1 MTRAAFIHSSELE
14 KYHYPPECPFKTER
28 AGALVRKLTSMGLL
42 SGPDHRVV
50 VPAPADRSVLEL
62 FHTGEYLDAL
72 RRASQGHGDGSVEML
87 LAGLGTLDTPVFGG
101 MYEYAVLA
109 AGASLRGAELI
120 LAGDV
125 DVAFNPSG
133 GYHHAHASQ
142 AAGFCYIN
150 DVVLACMSL
159 ADAGKRV
166 LVLDIDAHHCDGVQD
181 AFYERSDVMTMS
193 FHEYGRGFFPGTG
206 AVEDVGLGAGRGCS
220 VNVPLTAGTDDEMFA
235 RAFGAV
241 ALPVI
246 EKFSPDVIVLEL
258 GMDCLAG
265 DPLTDLLLTNNAYAE
280 AVGRVLEFSLPV
292 LAVGG
297 GGYHAENSVRGWALA
312 WSVLIGEVDGADDL
326 SIGMGGVMLE
336 SLDWK
341 GGLRDRILPP
351 DDSLRR
357 AILPALDAVIEKIT
371 ANVFPL
377 IGLTS

>member
-14 KYHYPPECPFKTER
+14 KYHYPPDCPFKTER
-28 AGALVRKLTSMGLL
+28 AGTLFRKLTSMGLL

-50 VPAPADRSVLEL
+50 APVPADRSVLEL

-72 RRASQGHGDGSVEML
+72 QRASQGHGDGDIDML
-87 LAGLGTLDTPVFGG
+87 HAGLGTLDTPIFGG
-101 MYEYAVLA
+101 MYEYAALA

-220 VNVPLTAGTDDEMFA
+220 VNVPLSAGTDDEMFA
-235 RAFGAV
+235 RAFGAI

-246 EKFSPDVIVLEL
+246 EKFAPDVIVLEL

-265 DPLTDLLLTNNAYAE
+265 DPLTDLLLTNNAYAD
-280 AVGRVLEFSLPV
+280 AVGRVLEFGLPI

-297 GGYHAENSVRGWALA
+297 GGYHAENSVRAWALA
-312 WSVLIGEVDGADDL
+312 WSVLIAEAGDTDDL

-336 SLDWK
+336 SLDWE
-341 GGLRDRILPP
+341 GGLRDRIIVG
-351 DDSLRR
+351 DDGRR
-357 AILPALDAVIEKIT
+357 KAIVPALDAIIENIT
-371 ANVFPL
+371 GNVFPL

>member
-14 KYHYPPECPFKTER
+14 KYHYPPECPLKTER
-28 AGALVRKLTSMGLL
+28 AGALLRKLTSMGLL
-42 SGPDHRVV
+42 GDPDRLVV
-50 VPAPADRSVLEL
+50 APGPADRSVLGR

-72 RRASQGHGDGSVEML
+72 QRASNGHSGGYVDML
-87 LAGLGTLDTPVFGG
+87 VAGLGTLDTPIFGG
-101 MYEYAVLA
+101 MYEYAALA

-120 LAGDV
+120 LAGDA

-133 GYHHAHASQ
+133 GYHHGHASQ

-150 DVVLACMSL
+150 DVVLACMAL
-159 ADAGKRV
+159 TDAGKRV
-166 LVLDIDAHHCDGVQD
+166 LVLDIDAHHCDGVQE
-181 AFYERSDVMTMS
+181 AFYERSDVLTLS
-193 FHEYGRGFFPGTG
+193 FHEYGPGFFPGTG

-220 VNVPLTAGTDDEMFA
+220 VNVPLPAGTDDEMFA

-246 EKFSPDVIVLEL
+246 DKFSPDVIVLEL

-265 DPLTDLLLTNNAYAE
+265 DPLTSILLTNNAYAD

-297 GGYHAENSVRGWALA
+297 GGYHAENAVRGWALA
-312 WSVLIGEVDGADDL
+312 WSVLVGEADDTDDP
-326 SIGMGGVMLE
+326 SIGMGG
-336 SLDWK
+336 
-341 GGLRDRILPP
+341 LRDRKLAP
-351 DDSLRR
+351 DDGLRG
-357 AILPALDAVIEKIT
+357 AIVPALDAVIEKIT

>member
-14 KYHYPPECPFKTER
+14 EYHYPPECPFKTER
-28 AGALVRKLTSMGLL
+28 AGELLKKLTSMGLL

-50 VPAPADRSVLEL
+50 SPSAADRSVLGR

-72 RRASQGHGDGSVEML
+72 KRASQGHGDGNINML
-87 LAGLGTLDTPVFGG
+87 LAGLGTPDTPVFVG
-101 MYEYAVLA
+101 MYEYASLA

-181 AFYERSDVMTMS
+181 AFYERSDVLTMS
-193 FHEYGRGFFPGTG
+193 FHEYGQGFFPGTG
-206 AVEDVGLGAGRGCS
+206 ALEDVGIGDGRGCC
-220 VNVPLTAGTDDEMFA
+220 VNVPLPAGTDDEMFA
-235 RAFGAV
+235 RAFGAI

-265 DPLTDLLLTNNAYAE
+265 DPLTDLLLTNNAYAD

-297 GGYHAENSVRGWALA
+297 GGYHAENSVRAWALA
-312 WSVLIGEVDGADDL
+312 WSVLVGEAGDTDDL

-336 SLDWK
+336 SMDWK
-341 GGLRDRILPP
+341 GGLRDRILAP
-351 DDSLRR
+351 DDCLRR
-357 AILPALDAVIEKIT
+357 AIVPALDAVIEKI
-371 ANVFPL
+371 AGNVFPL

>member
-1 MTRAAFIHSSELE
+1 MMTRAAFIHSSELE
-14 KYHYPPECPFKTER
+14 EYHYPPECPFKTER
-28 AGALVRKLTSMGLL
+28 AGALFRKLTSMGLL
-42 SGPDHRVV
+42 SGPNHRVV
-50 VPAPADRSVLEL
+50 SPSAVDRSVLQR

-72 RRASQGHGDGSVEML
+72 QRASQGHCDIDVL
-87 LAGLGTLDTPVFGG
+87 YAGLGTPDTPVFLG

-109 AGASLRGAELI
+109 AGASLRGAELV
-120 LAGDV
+120 LDGEV

-133 GYHHAHASQ
+133 GYHHAHASR

-166 LVLDIDAHHCDGVQD
+166 LLLDIDAHHCDGVQD
-181 AFYERSDVMTMS
+181 AFYERSDVLTMS
-193 FHEYGRGFFPGTG
+193 FHEYGEGFFPGTG
-206 AVEDVGLGAGRGCS
+206 AIEDVGLGAGRGCS
-220 VNVPLTAGTDDEMFA
+220 VNVPLAAGTDDEMFA

-246 EKFSPDVIVLEL
+246 EKFAPDVIVLEL

-265 DPLTDLLLTNNAYAE
+265 DPLTDLRLTNNAYAD
-280 AVGRVLEFSLPV
+280 AVGRVLDFSLPV

-297 GGYHAENSVRGWALA
+297 GGYHAENAVRGWALA
-312 WSVLIGEVDGADDL
+312 WSVLIGQADDTDDL

-336 SLDWK
+336 STDWK
-341 GGLRDRILPP
+341 GGLRDRIIVG
-351 DDSLRR
+351 DDGQRK
-357 AILPALDAVIEKIT
+357 AIVPALDAIIENIT

>member
-28 AGALVRKLTSMGLL
+28 AAALLKKLTSMGLL
-42 SGPDHRVV
+42 GGPDRRVV

-72 RRASQGHGDGSVEML
+72 QRASQGHCDIDAFY
-87 LAGLGTLDTPVFGG
+87 AGLGTPDTPVFLG
-101 MYEYAVLA
+101 MYEYAALA
-109 AGASLRGAELI
+109 AGASLRGAELV
-120 LAGDV
+120 LAGEV

-159 ADAGKRV
+159 ADAGRRV

-181 AFYERSDVMTMS
+181 AFYERSDVLTMS

-206 AVEDVGLGAGRGCS
+206 AVEEVGLGAGRGCS
-220 VNVPLTAGTDDEMFA
+220 VNVPLPPGTDDEMFA
-235 RAFGAV
+235 RVFGAV
-241 ALPVI
+241 AIPVI
-246 EKFSPDVIVLEL
+246 EKFAPDVIVLEL

-265 DPLTDLLLTNNAYAE
+265 DPLTDLRLTNNAYAD
-280 AVGRVLEFSLPV
+280 AVGRVLDFSLPV

-312 WSVLIGEVDGADDL
+312 WSVLIGETGETDDL

-341 GGLRDRILPP
+341 GGLRDRILAP
-351 DDSLRR
+351 DDGLRR
-357 AILPALDAVIEKIT
+357 AIVPALDAVIEKIT
-371 ANVFPL
+371 GNVFPL